1 MDNLNLISNFAEF
14 KELKNID
21 KSTMIG
27 VLEDVFRHALQKQ
40 YETDENFDVIIN
52 PEKGDL
58 EIWRNRTVVEDGAVE
73 DPNAQ
78 IAVSEVKA
86 IDPTYEIG
94 DEYADEIKLSSF
106 GRRAVLSLRQ
116 NLASRILDLEK
127 ASLYEKYS
135 EKVGEIVTGEVY
147 QVWKKE
153 VLILDDEENELIL
166 PKAEQIP
173 NDFYRKGDT
182 IKAIVKSVEMNNNQ
196 PRIILS
202 RTANQFLERLFEQEV
217 PEIFDGLI
225 TIKKIVRIPGERAKV
240 AVESY
245 DERIDPVGACVGMK
259 GSRIYSIVKELRNEN
274 IDVVNYTANPSLMI
288 QRALNPAKISS
299 ITIDEEK
306 MTASVYLKP
315 DQVSLAI
322 GKGGLNIRSQPI
334 QVNLDTFEARNSVMP
349 TTATLIRQQAQAGVQ
364 GAYQATAV
372 LAQKGRMMMEA
383 RIDQDVIPKLARQQT
398 TGDPVNL
405 NIQFLPSVGPDISW
419 DGGEMSIRYEMDKLN
434 FDWRMEQMS
443 FTFVPGDIEF
453 TMTQRPD
460 VIIKY
465 VGGPLYVPPSSD
477 PDYEPVDV
485 NA

>member
-73 DPNAQ
+73 DPNTQ

-94 DEYADEIKLSSF
+94 DDYADEIKLQSF

-135 EKVGEIVTGEVY
+135 EKVGDIVTGEVY

-288 QRALNPAKISS
+288 QRSLNPAKVSS

-306 MTASVYLKP
+306 MTAAVYLKP

-322 GKGGLNIRSQPI
+322 GKGGLNIRLSKMLTGYDI
-334 QVNLDTFEARNSVMP
+334 DVYREVEEEDVALTEFADEIDGWIIDALKTAGCDTAKSVLELSVEEVAARADLEME
-349 TTATLIRQQAQAGVQ
+349 QAQKVVEILKA
-364 GAYQATAV
+364 
-372 LAQKGRMMMEA
+372 
-383 RIDQDVIPKLARQQT
+383 
-398 TGDPVNL
+398 
-405 NIQFLPSVGPDISW
+405 
-419 DGGEMSIRYEMDKLN
+419 
-434 FDWRMEQMS
+434 
-443 FTFVPGDIEF
+443 EF
-453 TMTQRPD
+453 
-460 VIIKY
+460 
-465 VGGPLYVPPSSD
+465 
-477 PDYEPVDV
+477 E
-485 NA
+485 

>member
-21 KSTMIG
+21 KPTMIG

-40 YETDENFDVIIN
+40 YESDENFDVIIN

-73 DPNAQ
+73 NPNTQ

-86 IDPTYEIG
+86 IDSTYEIG
-94 DEYADEIKLSSF
+94 DEYADEIKLASF
-106 GRRAVLSLRQ
+106 GRRTVLSLRQ

-127 ASLYEKYS
+127 ANLYEKYS
-135 EKVGEIVTGEVY
+135 EKVGEIITGEVY

-153 VLILDDEENELIL
+153 VLILDDDENELIL
-166 PKAEQIP
+166 PKSEQIP

-202 RTANQFLERLFEQEV
+202 RTASQFLERLFEQEV
-217 PEIFDGLI
+217 PEISDGLI

-245 DERIDPVGACVGMK
+245 DDRIDPVGACVGMK

-274 IDVVNYTANPSLMI
+274 IDVVNFTANTQLMI

-299 ITIDEEK
+299 IVLDEEK
-306 MTASVYLKP
+306 QTAAVYLKP

-322 GKGGLNIRSQPI
+322 GKGGLNIRLSKMLTGYDIDVYREVEEEDVALTEFADEIEPWI
-334 QVNLDTFEARNSVMP
+334 IEALKNVGCDTAKSVLELPVEEIAAR
-349 TTATLIRQQAQAGVQ
+349 ADLELEQAQKVAEILK
-364 GAYQATAV
+364 A
-372 LAQKGRMMMEA
+372 
-383 RIDQDVIPKLARQQT
+383 
-398 TGDPVNL
+398 
-405 NIQFLPSVGPDISW
+405 
-419 DGGEMSIRYEMDKLN
+419 
-434 FDWRMEQMS
+434 
-443 FTFVPGDIEF
+443 EF
-453 TMTQRPD
+453 
-460 VIIKY
+460 
-465 VGGPLYVPPSSD
+465 
-477 PDYEPVDV
+477 E
-485 NA
+485 

>member
-135 EKVGEIVTGEVY
+135 EKIVTGEVY

-322 GKGGLNIRSQPI
+322 GKGGLNIRLSKMLTGYDIDVYREVEEEDVALTEFADEIDGWIIDALKSVGCDSAKSVLELPVEEI
-334 QVNLDTFEARNSVMP
+334 AAR
-349 TTATLIRQQAQAGVQ
+349 ADLELEQAQKVVAILK
-364 GAYQATAV
+364 A
-372 LAQKGRMMMEA
+372 
-383 RIDQDVIPKLARQQT
+383 
-398 TGDPVNL
+398 
-405 NIQFLPSVGPDISW
+405 
-419 DGGEMSIRYEMDKLN
+419 
-434 FDWRMEQMS
+434 
-443 FTFVPGDIEF
+443 EF
-453 TMTQRPD
+453 
-460 VIIKY
+460 
-465 VGGPLYVPPSSD
+465 
-477 PDYEPVDV
+477 EE
-485 NA
+485 

>member
-58 EIWRNRTVVEDGAVE
+58 EIWRNRTVVADGEVE
-73 DPNAQ
+73 NPNAQ

-86 IDPTYEIG
+86 IDPTYEVG

-106 GRRAVLSLRQ
+106 GRRTVLSLRQ

-135 EKVGEIVTGEVY
+135 QQVGEIITGEVY
-147 QVWKKE
+147 QVWKRE
-153 VLILDDEENELIL
+153 VLILDEDENELIL

-182 IKAIVKSVEMNNNQ
+182 IKAIVKAVEMNNNQ

-217 PEIFDGLI
+217 PEIADGLI
-225 TIKKIVRIPGERAKV
+225 TIKKIARIPGERAKV

-259 GSRIYSIVKELRNEN
+259 GARIYGIVKELRNEN
-274 IDVVNYTANPSLMI
+274 IDVVNYTTNTQLMI
-288 QRALNPAKISS
+288 QRSLNPAKISS

-306 MTASVYLKP
+306 QTASVYLKP

-322 GKGGLNIRSQPI
+322 GKGGLNIRLSKMLTGYDI
-334 QVNLDTFEARNSVMP
+334 DVYREVEEEDVDLNEFKDEIDAWIIDALKAVGCDTAKSVLELSVEEIASRADLEME
-349 TTATLIRQQAQAGVQ
+349 QAQKVVEILKA
-364 GAYQATAV
+364 
-372 LAQKGRMMMEA
+372 
-383 RIDQDVIPKLARQQT
+383 
-398 TGDPVNL
+398 
-405 NIQFLPSVGPDISW
+405 
-419 DGGEMSIRYEMDKLN
+419 
-434 FDWRMEQMS
+434 
-443 FTFVPGDIEF
+443 EF
-453 TMTQRPD
+453 
-460 VIIKY
+460 
-465 VGGPLYVPPSSD
+465 
-477 PDYEPVDV
+477 E
-485 NA
+485 